1 MTLQGPSASELQD
14 LARSLGFGLT
24 DAEAGEYSE
33 LLAPLVGM
41 ADAQQKMP
49 DYLPQVKYP
58 RTSGYRPEGEENEYN
73 AWYYKSRI
81 EGAADGKLTGKTV
94 ALKDNVMLAGVP
106 MMNGTSILEGYV
118 PEVDATIVTRLL
130 DAGATILGKA
140 HCENYCLSGS
150 SHTNATGPCHNPHR
164 MGYSAGGSSSG
175 SAALVAAGEVDMA
188 IGGDQGGSIRM
199 PAAFCGVYG
208 LKPTYGLVPYTGVLG
223 IEAAIDH
230 VGPMTASVADNALML
245 EAIAGPDGIDG
256 RQRDVVTHPYSEM
269 LEGGVSGLR
278 IAVIEDGF
286 DHPGSQAESDAVVRA
301 ACARFGEL
309 GAEIETIAFPLHRE
323 AAVMYMPALAEGLAR
338 EMMLQGGVFYGL
350 PGLYVRGALER
361 CNGWTERANELP
373 PTVRV
378 FTLLGAW
385 YMETLGGR
393 VYAKGMNLQ
402 RKAKDGFARL
412 MEDFDL
418 LLMPTVPLVAQPFPS
433 ADASIAEYCDHAWN
447 MLANCPTYNYTGQP
461 SMSVPCGTVDGL
473 PVGLMITGRWWDEP
487 TVYRAA
493 AAFEANFDW
502 RSL

>member
-1 MTLQGPSASELQD
+1 MTLQGPNASELQD
-14 LARSLGFGLT
+14 LARSLGIGLS
-24 DAEAGEYSE
+24 DGEAREYSE
-33 LLAPLVGM
+33 LLAPLAAV

-49 DYLPQVKYP
+49 DYLPEVKYP
-58 RTSGYRPEGEENEYN
+58 RTPGYRPEGEENEYN

-81 EGAADGKLTGKTV
+81 EGAPEGRLKGKTV

-199 PAAFCGVYG
+199 PASFCGIYG
-208 LKPTYGLVPYTGVLG
+208 MKPTYGLVPYTGVLG

-230 VGPMTASVADNALML
+230 VGPMTATVADNALML

-269 LEGGVSGLR
+269 LDGGVSGMR

-286 DHPGSQAESDAVVRA
+286 DHAVSQAESDAVVRA
-301 ACARFGEL
+301 ACAGFGEL
-309 GAEIETIAFPLHRE
+309 GAEVETIDFPLHRE
-323 AAVMYMPALAEGLAR
+323 AATMYMPALAEGLAR
-338 EMMLQGGVFYGL
+338 EMMLQSGVFYGL
-350 PGLYVRGALER
+350 PGLYVGGALER
-361 CNGWTERANELP
+361 GSGWSERGDELP

-385 YMETLGGR
+385 YMEKLGGR

-412 MEDFDL
+412 MEDYDL
-418 LLMPTVPLVAQPFPS
+418 LLMPTVPLVAQPFPA

>member
-1 MTLQGPSASELQD
+1 MTIEGPNASELQD
-14 LARSLGFGLT
+14 LARSLGIGLT
-24 DAEAGEYSE
+24 DAEAGEYAE
-33 LLAPLVGM
+33 LLAPLAAM

-49 DYLPQVKYP
+49 DYLPEVKYP
-58 RTSGYRPEGEENEYN
+58 RTPGYRPDGEENEYN
-73 AWYYKSRI
+73 AWYYKTRI
-81 EGAADGKLTGKTV
+81 EGAPEGKLKGKTV

-118 PEVDATIVTRLL
+118 PEVDATIATRLL

-199 PAAFCGVYG
+199 PASFCGIYG
-208 LKPTYGLVPYTGVLG
+208 MKPTYGLVPYTGVLG

-245 EAIAGPDGIDG
+245 EAIAGPDGIDA

-269 LEGGVSGLR
+269 LDGGVSGLR

-286 DHPGSQAESDAVVRA
+286 DHPVSQAESDAAVRA

-309 GAEIETIAFPLHRE
+309 GAEVDTIDFPLHRE
-323 AAVMYMPALAEGLAR
+323 AAVMYLPALAEGLAR

-350 PGLYVRGALER
+350 PGLYLGSALER
-361 CNGWTERANELP
+361 CNGWSERANELP

-385 YMETLGGR
+385 YMERLGGR

-412 MEDFDL
+412 METYDL
-418 LLMPTVPLVAQPFPS
+418 LLMPTVPLVAQPFP
-433 ADASIAEYCDHAWN
+433 AEDASVAEYCDHAWN

-487 TVYRAA
+487 TIYRAA

>member
-24 DAEAGEYSE
+24 DGEAGEYSA

-49 DYLPQVKYP
+49 DCLPEVKYP
-58 RTSGYRPEGEENEYN
+58 RTPGYRPGGEENRYN
-73 AWYYKSRI
+73 AWYYKSRV
-81 EGAADGKLTGKTV
+81 EGAPDGRLKGKTV

-199 PAAFCGVYG
+199 PASFCGVYG
-208 LKPTYGLVPYTGVLG
+208 MKPTYGLVPYTGVLG

-230 VGPMTASVADNALML
+230 VGPMTATVADNASML

-269 LEGGVSGLR
+269 LDGGVSGLR

-286 DHPGSQAESDAVVRA
+286 DHPRSQPESDAVVRA

-309 GAEIETIAFPLHRE
+309 GAAVETIAFPLHRE

-361 CNGWTERANELP
+361 CNGWTERAHELP
-373 PTVRV
+373 PTVRA

-418 LLMPTVPLVAQPFPS
+418 LLMPTVPLVAQPFPA

>member
-1 MTLQGPSASELQD
+1 MTIKGPNASELQD
-14 LARSLGFGLT
+14 LARSLGIGLT
-24 DAEAGEYSE
+24 DAEAGEYAA
-33 LLAPLVGM
+33 LLAPLAAM

-49 DYLPQVKYP
+49 DYLPEVKYP
-58 RTSGYRPEGEENEYN
+58 RTPGYRPDGEENKYN
-73 AWYYKSRI
+73 AWYYKTRI
-81 EGAADGKLTGKTV
+81 EGAPEGKLKGKTV

-118 PEVDATIVTRLL
+118 PEVDATIATRLL

-199 PAAFCGVYG
+199 PASFCGIYG
-208 LKPTYGLVPYTGVLG
+208 MKPTYGLVPYTGVLG

-245 EAIAGPDGIDG
+245 EAIAGADGIDA
-256 RQRDVVTHPYSEM
+256 RQRGVVTHPYSEM
-269 LEGGVSGLR
+269 LDGGVSGLR

-286 DHPGSQAESDAVVRA
+286 DHPVSQAESDAVVRA

-309 GAEIETIAFPLHRE
+309 GAEVETVSFPLHRE
-323 AAVMYMPALAEGLAR
+323 ASVMYLPALAEGLTR

-350 PGLYVRGALER
+350 PGLYVGSALER
-361 CNGWTERANELP
+361 CNGWSERANELP

-385 YMETLGGR
+385 YMERLGGR

-412 MEDFDL
+412 METYDL
-418 LLMPTVPLVAQPFPS
+418 LLMPTVPLVAQPFP
-433 ADASIAEYCDHAWN
+433 AEDAPIAEYCDHAWN

-487 TVYRAA
+487 TIYRAA

-502 RSL
+502 RAL